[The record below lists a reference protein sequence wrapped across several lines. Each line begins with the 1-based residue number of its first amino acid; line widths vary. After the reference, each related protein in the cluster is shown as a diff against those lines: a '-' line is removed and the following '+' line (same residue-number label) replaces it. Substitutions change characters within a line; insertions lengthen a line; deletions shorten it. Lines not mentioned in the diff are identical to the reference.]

1 MLLPVGSCKI
11 KNNLNSFLCQN
22 GRSRALKEQ
31 HSIKT
36 KLPQSKYLNF
46 QCLKFVHD
54 FLVSRGLGRSTS
66 PDLLFIAHTACLTC
80 CASSALNLLLSLEV
94 LPWSWHLW
102 YVVVSTATEVRP
114 SRRASHGLL
123 EDSDFVHG
131 TMPHL
136 LSVSSLILE
145 SLHLQLRLQ
154 IHHSSSQSLTTA
166 LHNSFCPAKSTKSSI
181 T

>member
-1 MLLPVGSCKI
+1 MPKWKKQGI
-11 KNNLNSFLCQN
+11 KRTTLNQN
-22 GRSRALKEQ
+22 QTPTEQIPEFPMSEIRSWFSGLQRAWQ
-31 HSIKT
+31 VHFSSSAVHST
-36 KLPQSKYLNF
+36 
-46 QCLKFVHD
+46 
-54 FLVSRGLGRSTS
+54 
-66 PDLLFIAHTACLTC
+66 HTACLTC
-80 CASSALNLLLSLEV
+80 CASSSLNLLLSLEV

-102 YVVVSTATEVRP
+102 YAVVSTATEVRP